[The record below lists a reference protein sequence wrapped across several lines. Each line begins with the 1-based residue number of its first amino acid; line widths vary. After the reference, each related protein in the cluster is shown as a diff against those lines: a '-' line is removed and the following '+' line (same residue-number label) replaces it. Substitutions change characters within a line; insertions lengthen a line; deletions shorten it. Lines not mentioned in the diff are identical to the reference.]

1 MIHCCEQRAC
11 LAVCEQCALPRGT
24 SSVCFLFYLDLQI
37 YEFGQFT
44 DKTPQEEKSQ
54 SATTESKAP
63 SLKAEIA
70 KLLEEYEPVKAY
82 VGNPKLLNGSD
93 GSAVAK
99 VLEFTE
105 FLTANFDLPM
115 TLVDERLSTV
125 TAAKKL
131 RESGIDAKGAK
142 SLIDAAAAV
151 AILEQGMANEVR

>member
-1 MIHCCEQRAC
+1 MARIGRRIAFDYGDVRIGVAICDPDGI
-11 LAVCEQCALPRGT
+11 LATPIAT
-24 SSVCFLFYLDLQI
+24 LQ
-37 YEFGQFT
+37 
-44 DKTPQEEKSQ
+44 
-54 SATTESKAP
+54 SKAP

-82 VGNPKLLNGSD
+82 VGNPKLLNGSN

-105 FLTANFDLPM
+105 FLSSNFNLPI

-125 TAAKKL
+125 TAAKIL

-142 SLIDAAAAV
+142 ALIDAAAAV
-151 AILEQGMANEVR
+151 AILEQGLASEIR